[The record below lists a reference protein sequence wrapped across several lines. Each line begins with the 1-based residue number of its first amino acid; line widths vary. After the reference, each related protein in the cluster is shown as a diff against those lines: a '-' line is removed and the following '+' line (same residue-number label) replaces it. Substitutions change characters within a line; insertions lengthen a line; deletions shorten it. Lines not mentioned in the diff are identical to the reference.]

1 MSFVS
6 RPDPADED
14 PVDNQ
19 ETFQERRSEESVAAW
34 SAEVLPTA
42 DDPGIF
48 EDLPDPFAF
57 EADGSEEDTQ
67 PRPPQIHFLDAS
79 RLAVFEKNRNEKD
92 KGSQAKSVLAQI
104 EAAGGDKRC
113 LGLLPTAWASSLEAC
128 RARFPNFAVLV
139 DFLDDQ
145 FALSARGDSRV
156 FWPPILLTGAPGVGK
171 TAVARWLADQLGL
184 PFRVFDMASAQSS
197 SALAGSDVF
206 WSNSQPGHLFD
217 LLTGERWANP
227 VIVLDELDKVSSDL
241 RFNPIASL
249 YTLLERE
256 SARVFKDL
264 SVPEFAIDASHVN
277 WICTANDESQ
287 IPAPILSR
295 MTVLHIDPPTS
306 GQMRGIAQTVY
317 EGLLKE
323 ASWGWSFD
331 ERLDDAVL
339 DALVGYSPRALKR
352 TLLQAL
358 GAAAKAGRAGIVAE
372 DVPTEAALGKK
383 WAMGFLDRNI

>member
-19 ETFQERRSEESVAAW
+19 ETFQERRSEKSVAAR
-34 SAEVLPTA
+34 SAEVLPTG
-42 DDPGIF
+42 DPGIF
-48 EDLPDPFAF
+48 ENLLDPFALD
-57 EADGSEEDTQ
+57 ADWSEVGSQ
-67 PRPPQIHFLDAS
+67 PRPPQIQFLDAS
-79 RLAVFEKNRNEKD
+79 RLTVFEKNRNEKD
-92 KGSQAKSVLAQI
+92 KASQAKSILAQI
-104 EAAGGDKRC
+104 EAAGGDTRC
-113 LGLLPTAWASSLEAC
+113 LGLLPTAWEISLEEC
-128 RARFPNFAVLV
+128 KARFPNFAVLL
-139 DFLDDQ
+139 DFLGDH

-184 PFRVFDMASAQSS
+184 PFRVFDMASAQSN

-227 VIVLDELDKVSSDL
+227 VIVLAELDKVNGDA

-277 WICTANDESQ
+277 WIATANDESQ

-331 ERLDDAVL
+331 EPLDDAVL

-352 TLLQAL
+352 VLLQAL
-358 GAAAKAGRAGIVAE
+358 GAAAKAGRAGILAA
-372 DVPTEAALGKK
+372 DVPTEAAPCKK

>member
-1 MSFVS
+1 MSFIS
-6 RPDPADED
+6 CPDPENED

-19 ETFQERRSEESVAAW
+19 ESFQERRSEKSGAIQ
-34 SAEVLPTA
+34 SAEVWPTA
-42 DDPGIF
+42 DDSDIF
-48 EDLPDPFAF
+48 EDLLDPFALD
-57 EADGSEEDTQ
+57 ADGSEESSL
-67 PRPPQIHFLDAS
+67 PRPPEIQFLDPS

-92 KGSQAKSVLAQI
+92 KASQAKSILAQI
-104 EAAGGDKRC
+104 QAAGRDKRW
-113 LGLLPTAWASSLEAC
+113 LGLLPTAWDTRLEAC
-128 RARFPNFAVLV
+128 RARFPNFAVLF
-139 DFLDDQ
+139 DFLGAH

-156 FWPPILLTGAPGVGK
+156 AWPPILLTGAPGVGK

-227 VIVLDELDKVSSDL
+227 VIVLDELDKVNGDA
-241 RFNPIASL
+241 RFNPVASL
-249 YTLLERE
+249 YTLLEGA

-277 WICTANDESQ
+277 WIATANDESQ

-317 EGLLKE
+317 EGLLQE
-323 ASWGWSFD
+323 ESWGWSFD
-331 ERLDDAVL
+331 EPLDDAVL
-339 DALVGYSPRALKR
+339 EALVGYSPRALKR
-352 TLLQAL
+352 VLLQAL
-358 GAAAKAGRAGIVAE
+358 GAAAQAGRAGIVAE
-372 DVPTEAALGKK
+372 DVPTEAAPCKK
-383 WAMGFLDRNI
+383 RAMGFLDGNI

>member
-6 RPDPADED
+6 RPDPANED

-19 ETFQERRSEESVAAW
+19 ETFQERRSEKSVAAR

-42 DDPGIF
+42 EDPGIF
-48 EDLPDPFAF
+48 EDLPDPFALD
-57 EADGSEEDTQ
+57 AGWLKEDTQ
-67 PRPPQIHFLDAS
+67 QRPPQIQFLDKS
-79 RLAVFEKNRNEKD
+79 RLAVFEKSRNEKD
-92 KGSQAKSVLAQI
+92 KASQAKSILAQI

-113 LGLLPTAWASSLEAC
+113 LGLLPTAWESRLEAC
-128 RARFPNFAVLV
+128 RARFPNFAVLL
-139 DFLDDQ
+139 DFLGDH

-217 LLTGERWANP
+217 LLTSERWANP
-227 VIVLDELDKVSSDL
+227 VIVLDELDKVNGDV

-277 WICTANDESQ
+277 WIATANDESQ

-331 ERLDDAVL
+331 EPLDDAVL
-339 DALVGYSPRALKR
+339 DTLVGYSPRALKR
-352 TLLQAL
+352 VLLQAL

-372 DVPTEAALGKK
+372 DVPTEAAPCKK

>member
-1 MSFVS
+1 MSFIS
-6 RPDPADED
+6 RPDPSDED
-14 PVDNQ
+14 AFLSQ
-19 ETFQERRSEESVAAW
+19 ASFQERRFEKVGNAQ

-48 EDLPDPFAF
+48 EDLPDPFALD
-57 EADGSEEDTQ
+57 ADGSEEDTQ
-67 PRPPQIHFLDAS
+67 PRPPQIQFLDAS

-92 KGSQAKSVLAQI
+92 KASQAKSMLAQI

-113 LGLLPTAWASSLEAC
+113 LGLLPTAWSSSLEAC

-139 DFLDDQ
+139 DFLGDHC
-145 FALSARGDSRV
+145 ALSARGDGRV

-171 TAVARWLADQLGL
+171 TAVARWLADHLGL
-184 PFRVFDMASAQSS
+184 PFRVFDMATAQSG

-241 RFNPIASL
+241 RFNPIAPL

-287 IPAPILSR
+287 IPAPVLSR

-358 GAAAKAGRAGIVAE
+358 GAAARAGRAGIVAE
-372 DVPTEAALGKK
+372 DVPTEAAPCKK

>member
-1 MSFVS
+1 MHSS
-6 RPDPADED
+6 A
-14 PVDNQ
+14 
-19 ETFQERRSEESVAAW
+19 RRRFRNAGLKKVGNAQ
-34 SAEVLPTA
+34 SAEALPTA
-42 DDPGIF
+42 DDPDIF
-48 EDLPDPFAF
+48 EDLQDPFAF
-57 EADGSEEDTQ
+57 DAGWSEDVSQ
-67 PRPPQIHFLDAS
+67 PRPPEIQFLDES

-92 KGSQAKSVLAQI
+92 KASQAKSMLAQI

-113 LGLLPTAWASSLEAC
+113 LGLLPTAWSSSLEEC
-128 RARFPNFAVLV
+128 RARFPNFAVLI
-139 DFLDDQ
+139 DFLGDH
-145 FALSARGDSRV
+145 FALSARGDGRV
-156 FWPPILLTGAPGVGK
+156 FWPPILLTGAPGIGK
-171 TAVARWLADQLGL
+171 TAVARWLADHLGL
-184 PFRVFDMASAQSS
+184 PFRVFDMATAQSG
-197 SALAGSDVF
+197 SALAGSDIF

-217 LLTGERWANP
+217 LLTSERWANP
-227 VIVLDELDKVSSDL
+227 VIVLDELDKVSGDL
-241 RFNPIASL
+241 RFNPLASL

-323 ASWGWSFD
+323 SSWGWSFD
-331 ERLDDAVL
+331 ERLDAAVL
-339 DALVGYSPRALKR
+339 DALTGYSPRALKR
-352 TLLQAL
+352 TLQRAL
-358 GAAAKAGRAGIVAE
+358 GAAAKAGRSGITAE
-372 DVPTEAALGKK
+372 DVPTEAAPCKK

>member
-6 RPDPADED
+6 RPDPSDED
-14 PVDNQ
+14 SVDNQ
-19 ETFQERRSEESVAAW
+19 EKFQEFQSEKSVSAR
-34 SAEVLPTA
+34 SAEALPTA

-48 EDLPDPFAF
+48 EDLQDPFAF
-57 EADGSEEDTQ
+57 DADWSEEDSQ
-67 PRPPQIHFLDAS
+67 QRPPQIRFLDKS
-79 RLAVFEKNRNEKD
+79 RLAVFAKKRKEKD
-92 KGSQAKSVLAQI
+92 KESQAKSILAQI
-104 EAAGGDKRC
+104 EAAGGDKRL
-113 LGLLPTAWASSLEAC
+113 LGLLPTAWASRLEEC
-128 RARFPNFAVLV
+128 RARFPNFAVLI

-197 SALAGSDVF
+197 SALAGSDIF
-206 WSNSQPGHLFD
+206 WSNSQPGHLFE

-227 VIVLDELDKVSSDL
+227 VIVLDELDKVSGDS
-241 RFNPIASL
+241 RFNPMSSL

-264 SVPEFAIDASHVN
+264 SVPEFGIDASHVN
-277 WICTANDESQ
+277 WMATANDESQ

-306 GQMRGIAQTVY
+306 GQMRGIAQSVY

-323 ASWGWSFD
+323 ASWGPFFD
-331 ERLDDAVL
+331 KQLDDAVL
-339 DALVGYSPRALKR
+339 DALVGHSPRILK
-352 TLLQAL
+352 LMLQRAL
-358 GAAAKAGRAGIVAE
+358 GSAAKAGRAGILAE
-372 DVPTEAALGKK
+372 DVPTEAAPCKK